1 MHTQTTLCVM
11 SVESVATLIAAKI
24 HVNFS
29 VVGQGT
35 KTANS
40 CHVMQQDKFF
50 IGSRGQTKIFM
61 FSGNRDDSVYKLL
74 ITHTQPFNG
83 PLSGWAGYQKR
94 LGTHSHP
101 P

>member
-40 CHVMQQDKFF
+40 CHVMQQDNCSVVFH
-50 IGSRGQTKIFM
+50 R
-61 FSGNRDDSVYKLL
+61 FSGTN
-74 ITHTQPFNG
+74 
-83 PLSGWAGYQKR
+83 
-94 LGTHSHP
+94 
-101 P
+101 